1 MLPKSKERLK
11 NTNYSGLTLT
21 AIVIVYLVCN
31 LPRLILNLVEY
42 TLRPEIYQLDECGCF
57 LTHWWVSSMIRISH
71 LLLTI
76 NSSVNFII
84 YFSSSKQFKK
94 ILQLKCKKLLTTVA
108 VNLRQGDTE
117 ET

>member
-31 LPRLILNLVEY
+31 LPRLIINLVEY
-42 TLRPEIYQLDECGCF
+42 TLRPEIYQLGECGCF

-94 ILQLKCKKLLTTVA
+94 ILQVKCKKLLTEVA
-108 VNLRQGDTE
+108 VNLRQCDRE